1 MNRNV
6 FMVMRKKVCRKRTA
20 QGRSVVM
27 HAGSMSLAFCIVL
40 PAVLLLFTEVL
51 RFSREARADS
61 DLARHARMI
70 ADSALALYDRD
81 LYKTFGLF
89 GMKEEDAKKALD
101 SDVLPHTGASL
112 KLEMADELK
121 EGDVIKDGIA
131 RHMTWRAATSI
142 LVDAIDKLRALEK
155 IGYEV
160 SVARL
165 SDFFPSAL
173 KQGYETIDP
182 DLGTLDEEPEWKDEY
197 EALMD
202 TEIRDVYQKGL
213 SYLAPIVI
221 PSEEGTENETL
232 HVNPFDNSGLQKF
245 GGLVDKLLFVA
256 PEGVLDRLILSEYVL
271 SYFYNDV
278 PYVMRHGIRH
288 DDFTPDGRMIS
299 RFSDSR
305 RYEAEE
311 IATGLEGRHAKSAI
325 LVFIGAVRF
334 AIHFVEI
341 ITNETERAV
350 FKATAV
356 ATAAT
361 ISIISLGT
369 VNIPSEAIE
378 WLLMATA
385 ALTRGAVDASALNRG
400 EEVDLWPGKKK
411 IELKFRY
418 RDFLRILIVAQ
429 SPDKIAKRIAYT
441 IDRVYPSRYYTT
453 VCCVIDCD
461 DRILRFDAGFLSR
474 KPEQDEI
481 VQ

>member
-1 MNRNV
+1 MSKNT
-6 FMVMRKKVCRKRTA
+6 FTTMRIRLCRKRTG
-20 QGRSVVM
+20 QGLRAVV
-27 HAGSMSLAFCIVL
+27 HAGSMSLAFCIIL

-51 RFSREARADS
+51 RFSREARADA

-70 ADSALALYDRD
+70 TDSALALYYRD

-101 SDVLPHTGASL
+101 SDVLPNTGASL

-121 EGDVIKDGIA
+121 ESDVIKDGIA

-155 IGYEV
+155 IGHEV
-160 SVARL
+160 NVTQL
-165 SDFFPSAL
+165 SDYFPSVL

-182 DLGTLDEEPEWKDEY
+182 DLGVIDEEPEWKDEY
-197 EALMD
+197 EALMN

-213 SYLAPIVI
+213 SYLAPIFI
-221 PSEEGTENETL
+221 PSEAGAEHETL

-245 GGLVDKLLFVA
+245 GGLVDKMLFVA
-256 PEGVLDRLILSEYVL
+256 PEGVLDRLILSEYAL

-278 PYVMRHGIRH
+278 PYVMRHGIRR
-288 DDFTPDGRMIS
+288 DDYTPDGRMIS
-299 RFSDSR
+299 KFSDSR

-311 IATGLEGRHAKSAI
+311 IATGLKGKKAKTAV
-325 LVFIGAVRF
+325 LVFIGAIRF

-341 ITNETERAV
+341 ITNETERAS
-350 FKATAV
+350 FKATAT
-356 ATAAT
+356 ATAAA
-361 ISIISLGT
+361 ISAVSLGS
-369 VNIPSEAIE
+369 VNIPPEAIE
-378 WLLMATA
+378 WLLMATT
-385 ALTRGAVDASALNRG
+385 ALTRGAIDSSALNKG
-400 EEVDLWPGKKK
+400 KEVDLWPGKKK

-429 SPDKIAKRIAYT
+429 SPDKIAKRIAHT
-441 IDRVYPSRYYTT
+441 IDYVYPSRYYTT
-453 VCCVIDCD
+453 VCCVIHCD